1 MLNTIVRFSI
11 QKKLFVALTTLF
23 LFLGGLYAM
32 FTLPID
38 AVPDITNNQVQIV
51 TVSPTLAT
59 QEVEQLI
66 TMPVEI

>member
-1 MLNTIVRFSI
+1 MLNSIVRFSI

-38 AVPDITNNQVQIV
+38 AVPDYNVMLLELELYTEIKSLQI
-51 TVSPTLAT
+51 L
-59 QEVEQLI
+59 
-66 TMPVEI
+66 

>member
-1 MLNTIVRFSI
+1 MLNSIVRFSI

-38 AVPDITNNQVQIV
+38 ALHDYNVMLLELELYTDN
-51 TVSPTLAT
+51 
-59 QEVEQLI
+59 
-66 TMPVEI
+66 

>member
-1 MLNTIVRFSI
+1 MRHYHTQCLPTEIYCANMLNSIVRFSI

-38 AVPDITNNQVQIV
+38 AVPDYNVMLLELYTEN
-51 TVSPTLAT
+51 
-59 QEVEQLI
+59 
-66 TMPVEI
+66 

>member
-1 MLNTIVRFSI
+1 MLNSIVRFSI

-38 AVPDITNNQVQIV
+38 AVHDYNVMLLELEIYTEIKSLQI
-51 TVSPTLAT
+51 L
-59 QEVEQLI
+59 
-66 TMPVEI
+66 

>member
-1 MLNTIVRFSI
+1 MLNSIVRFSI

-38 AVPDITNNQVQIV
+38 AVPDYNVMLLELGLYTEN
-51 TVSPTLAT
+51 
-59 QEVEQLI
+59 
-66 TMPVEI
+66 